1 MTRLLPPLHDGH
13 APIVLHQAFDEAL
26 DAYEDWNLNALEPEV
41 ELEGRAVPIS
51 SVFGRMRTCTDLL
64 PSRILD
70 SVKAVVGEGA
80 LDDGEGQTT
89 YAEAAALLRA
99 LAVERLRP

>member
-13 APIVLHQAFDEAL
+13 APILLHQAFDEAL
-26 DAYEDWNLNALEPEV
+26 DAYEDWNLNGLEPEV

-64 PSRILD
+64 PSRTLD
-70 SVKAVVGEGA
+70 SVKAVVGETA
-80 LDDGEGQTT
+80 LNDGEGHRT
-89 YAEAAALLRA
+89 YAEAAALMRA
-99 LAVERLRP
+99 LAVERLRA